1 MHPRQRIE
9 FHRRDIHRSHDRS
22 ANPVNPAFRLSVA
35 VPVHNEESVLP
46 ELLRR
51 MHAVLD
57 QVPGGPHEMLFVDD
71 GSTDRSF
78 AMLEEAARQDPR
90 IRALSLSRNFGHQAA
105 LTAALDHVTGDA
117 IVVMDAD
124 LQDVP
129 EVIPQ
134 FVAKFEAGYDVVY
147 AQRIRRKEPWLL
159 RLCYFVFYRLM
170 ASLSDIRLPLD
181 SGDFG
186 LMSRRVIEQVRL
198 MPEHHRY
205 LRGMRSWV
213 GFRQTGIP
221 VERAE
226 RYSGKSKYSL
236 LRLVKLATDG
246 IFAFSIVPIRAA
258 ALAGAFVM
266 FFSFCYVLYA
276 LYAKIF
282 QHVSPQGF
290 TGLLVAVTF
299 LSGIVLFFLG
309 VIGEYVGRIYEES
322 KGRPQYIVGRV
333 AGQTVPET
341 PEAAGER
348 ARAKTAGERVHER

>member
-1 MHPRQRIE
+1 M
-9 FHRRDIHRSHDRS
+9 
-22 ANPVNPAFRLSVA
+22 
-35 VPVHNEESVLP
+35 
-46 ELLRR
+46 
-51 MHAVLD
+51 
-57 QVPGGPHEMLFVDD
+57 PGGPHEIIFVDD
-71 GSTDRSF
+71 GSTDRTF
-78 AMLEEAARQDPR
+78 PILEEATSQDPR
-90 IRALSLSRNFGHQAA
+90 ILAISLSRNFGHQAA

-117 IVVMDAD
+117 AVVMDGD

-129 EVIPQ
+129 EVILQ
-134 FVAKFEAGYDVVY
+134 FVARYEQGYDVVY
-147 AQRIRRKEPWLL
+147 AQRIRRKEPWIL
-159 RLCYFVFYRLM
+159 RLCYFIFYRLM

-226 RYSGKSKYSL
+226 RHSGKSKYSL
-236 LRLVKLATDG
+236 LRLLKLATDG

-266 FFSFCYVLYA
+266 LLSLLYVVYA

-290 TGLLVAVTF
+290 TGLLVALTF

-309 VIGEYVGRIYEES
+309 VIGEYVGRIYEET

-333 AGQTVPET
+333 AGRTI
-341 PEAAGER
+341 AGIRDKASEVS
-348 ARAKTAGERVHER
+348 AGGRTRGQ